1 MVAQGERL
9 QDICRHDRVSFDTD
23 KYVPPCFCVLQ
34 SSMLCSGSDA
44 SAAAPHSF
52 SSLIQ
57 SLPSCWGWF
66 RRAPKLRGLRILEI
80 VMENKG
86 GVTIPRW
93 AFGLAAAVVALLV
106 VLVIV
111 LIPRGGDNSNTSA
124 AGGSNGAAQSNSAAG
139 NSNGAAQSKS
149 TSTVEAGTCG
159 AGASDDQSVLDAA
172 PKNTTWVSTNGGWMG
187 PVSKTAGPMA
197 KSSIENCFEHSAE
210 GGLYAATWAY
220 IQMVE
225 SPKDYMP
232 TIVGPGADALR
243 ELRMKDTKT
252 APVLHISGYRYISYT
267 PERATVRLL
276 IKTPSATYWSADI
289 VMEWHDGDW
298 HYWAPTTP
306 TEANKADPDE
316 FITWGS

>member
-1 MVAQGERL
+1 
-9 QDICRHDRVSFDTD
+9 
-23 KYVPPCFCVLQ
+23 
-34 SSMLCSGSDA
+34 
-44 SAAAPHSF
+44 
-52 SSLIQ
+52 
-57 SLPSCWGWF
+57 
-66 RRAPKLRGLRILEI
+66 
-80 VMENKG
+80 MENKG

-93 AFGLAAAVVALLV
+93 ALAVAAAVVALLV

-124 AGGSNGAAQSNSAAG
+124 AGG
-139 NSNGAAQSKS
+139 SNGAAQSKS

-210 GGLYAATWAY
+210 GALYAATWAY
-220 IQMVE
+220 IQIIE
-225 SPKDYMP
+225 APEGYMP

-243 ELRMKDTKT
+243 KLRMKDTTT

-276 IKTPSATYWSADI
+276 LKTPSATYWSADM

-306 TEANKADPDE
+306 TEVNKADPDE

>member
-57 SLPSCWGWF
+57 SLPSCWGWVC
-66 RRAPKLRGLRILEI
+66 RAPKLRGLRILEI

-93 AFGLAAAVVALLV
+93 AFGLVAAVVALLV

-124 AGGSNGAAQSNSAAG
+124 AGSSNGAAQSNSAAG

-159 AGASDDQSVLDAA
+159 AGASDDQAVLDAA
-172 PKNTTWVSTNGGWMG
+172 PKNTTWVSTDGGWMG

-276 IKTPSATYWSADI
+276 LKTPSATYWSADI

-306 TEANKADPDE
+306 TQANKADPDE

>member
-1 MVAQGERL
+1 
-9 QDICRHDRVSFDTD
+9 
-23 KYVPPCFCVLQ
+23 
-34 SSMLCSGSDA
+34 
-44 SAAAPHSF
+44 
-52 SSLIQ
+52 
-57 SLPSCWGWF
+57 
-66 RRAPKLRGLRILEI
+66 
-80 VMENKG
+80 MENKG

-93 AFGLAAAVVALLV
+93 AFGLAAAVIALLV

-124 AGGSNGAAQSNSAAG
+124 AGGSNGAAQSKA
-139 NSNGAAQSKS
+139 
-149 TSTVEAGTCG
+149 TSTVAAGTCG
-159 AGASDDQSVLDAA
+159 AGASDDQAVLDAA
-172 PKNTTWVSTNGGWMG
+172 PKDTTWVTTDQGWIG

-197 KSSIENCFEHSAE
+197 NSPIRSCFEHSAE

-220 IQMVE
+220 IQIIE
-225 SPKDYMP
+225 APKEYMP

-243 ELRMKDTKT
+243 ELRMKDTTTT

-276 IKTPSATYWSADI
+276 IKTPSATYWSADM

-298 HYWAPTTP
+298 HYWAPATP
-306 TEANKADPDE
+306 TEVGKADPDE

>member
-1 MVAQGERL
+1 MHG
-9 QDICRHDRVSFDTD
+9 RVTSNTD
-23 KYVPPCFCVLQ
+23 NHVPPCFCILQ
-34 SSMLCSGSDA
+34 SSTLRSDSEAFCGTVYSHHSFNLPPPRPGAGLSDA
-44 SAAAPHSF
+44 P
-52 SSLIQ
+52 
-57 SLPSCWGWF
+57 
-66 RRAPKLRGLRILEI
+66 RMRGLRILEI

-124 AGGSNGAAQSNSAAG
+124 AGGSNGT
-139 NSNGAAQSKS
+139 AQSKA
-149 TSTVEAGTCG
+149 TSTVAAGTCG
-159 AGASDDQSVLDAA
+159 AGASDDQAVLDAA
-172 PKNTTWVSTNGGWMG
+172 PKDTTWVTTDGGWMG

-197 KSSIENCFEHSAE
+197 NSPMRNCFEHSAE

-220 IQMVE
+220 IQIIE
-225 SPKDYMP
+225 APKEYMP

-243 ELRMKDTKT
+243 ELRMKDTTTT

-276 IKTPSATYWSADI
+276 IKTPSATYWSADM

-298 HYWAPTTP
+298 HYWAPATP
-306 TEANKADPDE
+306 TEVGKADPDE

>member
-9 QDICRHDRVSFDTD
+9 QDICRHDKVSFDTD
-23 KYVPPCFCVLQ
+23 KYVPPYFCVLQ
-34 SSMLCSGSDA
+34 SSMLCSGSDTSA
-44 SAAAPHSF
+44 SAPHSF

-111 LIPRGGDNSNTSA
+111 LIPRGGDNSTS
-124 AGGSNGAAQSNSAAG
+124 SAAG

-159 AGASDDQSVLDAA
+159 AGASDDQAVLDAA
-172 PKNTTWVSTNGGWMG
+172 PKNTTWVSTDGGWMG

>member
-44 SAAAPHSF
+44 FPAVPHSF

-57 SLPSCWGWF
+57 SLGLSRPELW
-66 RRAPKLRGLRILEI
+66 GLRILEI

-124 AGGSNGAAQSNSAAG
+124 AGGSNGAAQSKA
-139 NSNGAAQSKS
+139 
-149 TSTVEAGTCG
+149 TSTVAAGTCG
-159 AGASDDQSVLDAA
+159 AGASDDQAVLDAA
-172 PKNTTWVSTNGGWMG
+172 PKDTTWITTDGGWMG

-197 KSSIENCFEHSAE
+197 NSPIRNCFEHSAE

-225 SPKDYMP
+225 SPKDFLP
-232 TIVGPGADALR
+232 TIVGPGADTLR
-243 ELRMKDTKT
+243 ELRKKDTTT

-306 TEANKADPDE
+306 TEAGKADPDE

>member
-1 MVAQGERL
+1 
-9 QDICRHDRVSFDTD
+9 
-23 KYVPPCFCVLQ
+23 
-34 SSMLCSGSDA
+34 
-44 SAAAPHSF
+44 
-52 SSLIQ
+52 
-57 SLPSCWGWF
+57 
-66 RRAPKLRGLRILEI
+66 
-80 VMENKG
+80 MENKG

-139 NSNGAAQSKS
+139 NSNGAAQSKP

-159 AGASDDQSVLDAA
+159 AGASDDQAVLDAA

-197 KSSIENCFEHSAE
+197 KSSIKNCFEHSAE

-232 TIVGPGADALR
+232 TIVGPGADTLR

-316 FITWGS
+316 FIRWGS